1 MHSKEKSAQNVS
13 SAEAEKLDLVEKMN
27 LGLAHLSAILYNF
40 VRTKIIEYSSK
51 KLIPKIM
58 LLSRFSRV

>member
-27 LGLAHLSAILYNF
+27 LSIAHLSAILYNF

-51 KLIPKIM
+51 K
-58 LLSRFSRV
+58 

>member
-1 MHSKEKSAQNVS
+1 MHSKEESAQNVG

-27 LGLAHLSAILYNF
+27 LGIAHLNAILYDF

-51 KLIPKIM
+51 K
-58 LLSRFSRV
+58 